1 MDFPEHVMEYDMHK
15 IISLGLSSTL
25 VALLASVDVL
35 AASGVTPVYGKSHAT
50 HRACDV
56 TGDQATVSDCLKG
69 RDLERQKS
77 TASTAAESRS
87 RTTTR
92 VQLDDYQRLPETVN
106 KHYRTTPMVL
116 GRNKR
121 PQ

>member
-1 MDFPEHVMEYDMHK
+1 MRK
-15 IISLGLSSTL
+15 IIFLGLSSTL
-25 VALLASVDVL
+25 MALLASADVL
-35 AASGVTPVYGKSHAT
+35 AANGVTPVYGASHAT
-50 HRACDV
+50 DRACNV

-106 KHYRTTPMVL
+106 KHYRTSPMVL
-116 GRNKR
+116 GKGKR

>member
-1 MDFPEHVMEYDMHK
+1 MEYDMRK

-25 VALLASVDVL
+25 VALLASADVL
-35 AASGVTPVYGKSHAT
+35 AANRVTPVYGASHAT
-50 HRACDV
+50 HRACNV

-77 TASTAAESRS
+77 GANTAAKSS
-87 RTTTR
+87 SGTTTR
-92 VQLDDYQRLPETVN
+92 VHLDDYQRLPETVN
-106 KHYRTTPMVL
+106 KRYRTTPLVL
-116 GRNKR
+116 GRDSR